1 MKIHLLKRSKWL
13 TDKAKRKGRGNGSG
27 KWNYSGKWHKW
38 QKARS
43 GFSMKPFFE
52 WGQTSIVQRIPKAKW
67 FKRHYK
73 LVTEYSVINLSKLE
87 ADVRIADWAEI
98 TKALLKD
105 LWYIKNEK
113 LLVKV
118 LWDWDLTKK
127 LTFTGIEKFSKS
139 AEEKIANPWKTKSEK
154 AFKVYK
160 KIEKAPTKKSTK
172 KTIKT
177 PEVKVEK
184 KVEKKT
190 ATVVVEKKKI
200 VEKKTATKAAPK
212 AKATEKKTP
221 AKKK

>member
-87 ADVRIADWAEI
+87 ADVRIANWAEI
-98 TKALLKD
+98 TKAVLKD

-118 LWDWDLTKK
+118 LWDWDLTKN

-139 AEEKIANPWKTKSEK
+139 AEEKIANPWKSKSEK

-160 KIEKAPTKKSTK
+160 KIEKAPAKKVSKKVVKSTK
-172 KTIKT
+172 LK
-177 PEVKVEK
+177 EEK
-184 KVEKKT
+184 KPEIVSTEKKT
-190 ATVVVEKKKI
+190 PV
-200 VEKKTATKAAPK
+200 KKTATKAAPK
-212 AKATEKKTP
+212 AKTTEKKAP

>member
-13 TDKAKRKGRGNGSG
+13 TDKAKRKGRGNASG

-73 LVTEYSVINLSKLE
+73 LVTDYCVINLSKLE
-87 ADVRIADWAEI
+87 ADLRIADWTEI

-118 LWDWDLTKK
+118 LWDWDLIKK

-139 AEEKIANPWKTKSEK
+139 AEEKIANPWKSKSEK

-160 KIEKAPTKKSTK
+160 KIEKAPAKKSTK
-172 KTIKT
+172 KATKT
-177 PEVKVEK
+177 PEVKLEK
-184 KVEKKT
+184 KSEV
-190 ATVVVEKKKI
+190 VVVEKKTP
-200 VEKKTATKAAPK
+200 VKKVTTKTAPK
-212 AKATEKKTP
+212 AKATEKKAP